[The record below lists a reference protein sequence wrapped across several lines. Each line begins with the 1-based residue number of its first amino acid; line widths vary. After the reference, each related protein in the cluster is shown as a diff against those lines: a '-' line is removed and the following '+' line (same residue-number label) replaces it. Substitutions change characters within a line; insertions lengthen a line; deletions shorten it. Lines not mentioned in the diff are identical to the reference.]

1 MPISMPSAPI
11 TVDSHLSTS
20 SDPPPPYTTYPEY
33 NKDIVISLQSDSSSK
48 SSRESSA
55 PSAPSPGPNTPPDNN
70 SSAPSTPGGKPIHI
84 NFTNPSDIKIMHD
97 ETRTHAE
104 RKCTWCWL
112 VASVGNILNKRL
124 PSR

>member
-1 MPISMPSAPI
+1 MLFIGRYFKVIP
-11 TVDSHLSTS
+11 VLHLN
-20 SDPPPPYTTYPEY
+20 PEY
-33 NKDIVISLQSDSSSK
+33 NKNIVISLQSDSSSK
-48 SSRESSA
+48 SSCESSA

-70 SSAPSTPGGKPIHI
+70 SSAPSTPGGKPVHI
-84 NFTNPSDIKIMHD
+84 DFTNPSDIKITHD